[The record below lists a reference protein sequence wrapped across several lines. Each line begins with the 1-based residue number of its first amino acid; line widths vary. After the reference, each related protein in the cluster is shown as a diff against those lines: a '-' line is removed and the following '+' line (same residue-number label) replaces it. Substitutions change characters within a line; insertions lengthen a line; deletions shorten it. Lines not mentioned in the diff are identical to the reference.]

1 MLGIAENYERLAE
14 HAERRSK
21 RNNSRTIKL
30 IHYRQAARAAPN
42 LSCIHI
48 RHEKPIGHALLE
60 ILEHRRF
67 ASRH

>member
-14 HAERRSK
+14 HAERRSM
-21 RNNSRTIKL
+21 

>member
-30 IHYRQAARAAPN
+30 IHYRQAAARRSQFIVHSHPARKAHRACAPGN
-42 LSCIHI
+42 T
-48 RHEKPIGHALLE
+48 
-60 ILEHRRF
+60 
-67 ASRH
+67 